1 LDNRKLR
8 DLLREYSIEL
18 ADDVANANITDLLCA
33 LGYYAGFRDLDA
45 RLLALAC
52 GTLFFSSLKHS
63 VTLLPQGPVREKEKR
78 IEKQKRKERDLIW
91 RLCHQVL
98 VFCTQFPSGMTV
110 KNNKKEI
117 FWASKFDK

>member
-1 LDNRKLR
+1 MDDDQNRYVSVIWALDNRKLW

-18 ADDVANANITDLLCA
+18 EDDVANANITELLCA

-52 GTLFFSSLKHS
+52 GTLFFSSSLKHS

-78 IEKQKRKERDLIW
+78 IEK
-91 RLCHQVL
+91 
-98 VFCTQFPSGMTV
+98 
-110 KNNKKEI
+110 NKKGKNAIWFGDCAIKSWLSVRSFQVE
-117 FWASKFDK
+117 WP